1 MLSTRLNAMSEVT
14 KNSHTTTTTS
24 THTLARCARTVQS
37 CPCKFNEF
45 SALVVHGL
53 VQGRGL
59 SRELGERGNCGRQ
72 AMRFFGMTS
81 LMIELY

>member
-14 KNSHTTTTTS
+14 KNSHTTTTS
-24 THTLARCARTVQS
+24 TTGTHTHAHTLARCARTVQS

-45 SALVVHGL
+45 SALVVHGV

-59 SRELGERGNCGRQ
+59 SRELSREGREGNCT
-72 AMRFFGMTS
+72 A
-81 LMIELY
+81 ELVPGKQ